1 MRVTKTIK
9 DYINEKVEAAYAA
22 KRAALPKLDKDFD
35 EKVEQCRKALETLCK
50 GWEEEAK
57 KVCAEYDFLP
67 DTDYKGRPYHIVSIN
82 HGCYGYNV
90 RKSIREAEAALNAE
104 IHKATQD
111 IIVELELGGD
121 RAKLD
126 AMLAALN
133 LSILAERFS

>member
-35 EKVEQCRKALETLCK
+35 KKVEQCRKALETLCK

-57 KVCAEYDFLP
+57 KVCADYGFLP
-67 DTDYKGRPYHIVSIN
+67 DTDWKDRPYHLISISC
-82 HGCYGYNV
+82 CYGNNV
-90 RKSIREAEAALNAE
+90 RKAIKEAEAALNAE
-104 IHKATQD
+104 IHKAAQD

-126 AMLAALN
+126 AMLAALV
-133 LSILAERFS
+133 ERVS

>member
-9 DYINEKVEAAYAA
+9 EYINEKVENAYAA

-35 EKVEQCRKALETLCK
+35 EKMEQCRKALETLCK

-57 KVCAEYDFLP
+57 KVCADYGFLP
-67 DTDYKGRPYHIVSIN
+67 DTDWKDRPYRLVSLTYN
-82 HGCYGYNV
+82 YGNNV
-90 RKSIREAEAALNAE
+90 RKAIREAEVALNDE
-104 IHKATQD
+104 VHKAAQD

-126 AMLAALN
+126 AMLAALT
-133 LSILAERFS
+133 ERVS

>member
-35 EKVEQCRKALETLCK
+35 DKLEQCQKALQTLRK

-57 KVCAEYDFLP
+57 KVCADYGFTP
-67 DTDYKGRPYHIVSIN
+67 DTDWKDRPYQLVSIS
-82 HGCYGYNV
+82 YGYGNNV
-90 RKSIREAEAALNAE
+90 RKAIREAEAALNDE
-104 IHKATQD
+104 VHKATQD

-126 AMLAALN
+126 AMLAAL
-133 LSILAERFS
+133 AERVS

>member
-22 KRAALPKLDKDFD
+22 KRATLPKLDKNFD
-35 EKVEQCRKALETLCK
+35 EKVEQCHKALETLCK

-57 KVCAEYDFLP
+57 KVCAEYGFTP
-67 DTDYKGRPYHIVSIN
+67 DTDWKDRPYHIVSIGYN
-82 HGCYGYNV
+82 YGNNV
-90 RKSIREAEAALNAE
+90 RKSFREAEAALNNE
-104 IHKATQD
+104 VHKATQD

-126 AMLAALN
+126 AMLAAL
-133 LSILAERFS
+133 AERVS

>member
-9 DYINEKVEAAYAA
+9 DYINEKVEAAYVA

-35 EKVEQCRKALETLCK
+35 KKVEQCHKALETLCK

-57 KVCAEYDFLP
+57 KVCAEYGFTP
-67 DTDYKGRPYHIVSIN
+67 DTDWKDRPYRLVSIS
-82 HGCYGYNV
+82 GSYGNNV
-90 RKSIREAEAALNAE
+90 RKSIREAEATLNDE
-104 IHKATQD
+104 VRKAAQD

-126 AMLAALN
+126 AMLAALV
-133 LSILAERFS
+133 ERVS

>member
-9 DYINEKVEAAYAA
+9 DYINEKVENAYAA

-35 EKVEQCRKALETLCK
+35 KKVEQCRKALETLCK

-57 KVCAEYDFLP
+57 KVCAEYGFTP
-67 DTDYKGRPYHIVSIN
+67 DTDWKDRPCHIVVLST
-82 HGCYGYNV
+82 CYGNNA
-90 RKSIREAEAALNAE
+90 RKAIKEAEATLNSE
-104 IHKATQD
+104 VHKATQD

-126 AMLAALN
+126 AMLAAL
-133 LSILAERFS
+133 AERVS

>member
-35 EKVEQCRKALETLCK
+35 AKVEQCHKALETLCK

-57 KVCAEYDFLP
+57 KVCAEYGFLP
-67 DTDYKGRPYHIVSIN
+67 DTDYRDRPYRLVTISYS
-82 HGCYGYNV
+82 YGSNARTAI
-90 RKSIREAEAALNAE
+90 RKAEATLNAE
-104 IHKATQD
+104 IHKAAQD

-126 AMLAALN
+126 AMLAALV
-133 LSILAERFS
+133 ERVS